1 MGFEKLLH
9 IEKTLK
15 EFKKNL
21 PNIVVDIIKNDNGE
35 YLDLNRLQMSKGE
48 NRTET
53 PIGRLKNPNYAAK
66 KVNRGGKAP
75 LGYSDLKSRPDRNSP
90 SDYYANLKKKVTKQF
105 VNVFTADPDK
115 EKVESIKAK
124 YGENHFN
131 LSEKNQGKYSA
142 LVIKPE
148 LIKILRRKVNAI

>member
-1 MGFEKLLH
+1 MGFEKLEN
-9 IEKTLK
+9 IEKTLRD
-15 EFKKNL
+15 FKKNL
-21 PNIVVDIIKNDNGE
+21 PNLVVDIIKNDNGK
-35 YLDLNRLQMSKGE
+35 YLDLNRDQMSVGE

-53 PIGRLKNPNYAAK
+53 PIGRLKNPAYASRK
-66 KVNRGGKAP
+66 KSKGGKAP
-75 LGYSDLKSRPDRNSP
+75 FGSVDLDNTGN
-90 SDYYANLKKKVTKQF
+90 YYKNLKKTVNKKF

-124 YGENHFN
+124 YGENHLN

>member
-1 MGFEKLLH
+1 VGFEKLEK
-9 IEKTLK
+9 IEKTLRD
-15 EFKKNL
+15 FKKNL
-21 PNIVVDIIKNDNGE
+21 PNLVVDIIKNDNGK
-35 YLDLNRLQMSKGE
+35 YLDLNRDQMSVGE

-53 PIGRLKNPNYAAK
+53 PIGRLKNPAYASRK
-66 KVNRGGKAP
+66 KSKGGKAP
-75 LGYSDLKSRPDRNSP
+75 FGSVDLDNTGN
-90 SDYYANLKKKVTKQF
+90 YYKNLKKTVNKKF

-124 YGENHFN
+124 YGENHLN

>member
-1 MGFEKLLH
+1 VGFEKLEN
-9 IEKTLK
+9 IEKTLRD
-15 EFKKNL
+15 FKKNL
-21 PNIVVDIIKNDNGE
+21 PNLVVDIIKNDNGK
-35 YLDLNRLQMSKGE
+35 YLDLNRDQMSVGE

-53 PIGRLKNPNYAAK
+53 PIGRLKNPAYASRK
-66 KVNRGGKAP
+66 KSKGGKAP
-75 LGYSDLKSRPDRNSP
+75 FGSVDLDNTGN
-90 SDYYANLKKKVTKQF
+90 YYKNLKKTVNKKF

-124 YGENHFN
+124 YGENHLN